1 MRLGIVTI
9 PRLPTDGVPVPQRLA
24 EIGRRAEALGY
35 SGVWTTDAI
44 GRGRPTMDPLAILSL
59 LAAVTETVEL
69 GTCVLQLP
77 LRHPVELAH
86 RVQSLNL
93 LTGGRLR
100 LGVGAGSTEADF
112 LAVEADYGGRFAAL
126 AQALDVMR
134 RAWNGEAVS
143 GKGLP
148 LWPGTEGG
156 PPLLLGAWRSPRWI
170 DVAAR
175 QCQGWIAS
183 GIYSTWE
190 DLETGIAMYR
200 AAAGEGGRM
209 VLANLFTDLRPEPE
223 NLPMIGRSKINL
235 CCPPAEAARRLKR
248 IEGLGVDDALLVIPF
263 DQPQQLEQARELYPA

>member
-9 PRLPTDGVPVPQRLA
+9 PRVPTDGVPVPERLA
-24 EIGRRAEALGY
+24 EIGRRAEALGF
-35 SGVWTTDAI
+35 SGIWTTDAI
-44 GRGRPTMDPLAILSL
+44 GRGRPTVDPLTILAV
-59 LAAVTETVEL
+59 LATVTDKVEL
-69 GTCVLQLP
+69 GTCVLQVP

-93 LTGGRLR
+93 MAGGRLS

-112 LAVEADYGGRFAAL
+112 LAVEADYARRFTTL
-126 AQALDVMR
+126 ARSLEIMR
-134 RAWNGEAVS
+134 RAWAGEAVT

-156 PPLLLGAWRSPRWI
+156 PRLLLGAWRSPRWI
-170 DVAAR
+170 EIAAT

-190 DLETGIAMYR
+190 DLQAGIAAYR
-200 AAAGEGGRM
+200 TAAGKGGRM

-235 CCPPAEAARRLKR
+235 CCPPAEAAERLQR
-248 IEGLGVDDALLVIPF
+248 IADLGVDDALLVLPF
-263 DQPQQLEQARELYPA
+263 DQPQQLEQARGLYPG